1 MREEVEAKVE
11 GFLEELLSESVFE
24 GSSLPHYVISGSGDA
39 WFLDTELKQ
48 MVMISRGT
56 EIVPIPGDE
65 DPREV
70 DSGVRTLVRAPYRFL
85 LVPEDE
91 IQEIGWN

>member
-1 MREEVEAKVE
+1 MYKEVDKVE
-11 GFLEELLSESVFE
+11 GILEELLSESVFE
-24 GSSLPHYVISGSGDA
+24 GSNLPHYVISGSGDA
-39 WFLDTELKQ
+39 WFLDPELKQ

-56 EIVPIPGDE
+56 EIVPVPGDS
-65 DPREV
+65 

>member
-1 MREEVEAKVE
+1 MHEETEQGNEMLEA
-11 GFLEELLSESVFE
+11 LLSEELFE
-24 GSSLPHYVISGSGDA
+24 GSNLPHYVISGSGDA
-39 WFLDTELKQ
+39 WFLDPELKQ

-65 DPREV
+65 GGEK
-70 DSGVRTLVRAPYRFL
+70 GGEARTLVRAPYRFL
-85 LVPEDE
+85 LVPEEE